1 MFCFVFHS
9 HNDIKDVGF
18 NYIIEGIIEQRYGL
32 SVLMVW
38 NNHLTKIIAYE
49 VLRLLVSNKHKIHLI
64 LFYLKINE
72 TEKSWEL

>member
-1 MFCFVFHS
+1 MICFVFRS

-18 NYIIEGIIEQRYGL
+18 NYIIEGIIEQQFGL

-49 VLRLLVSNKHKIHLI
+49 VLRLLVSNKHKIHFI
-64 LFYLKINE
+64 LFYLKMNE
-72 TEKSWEL
+72 TEKS